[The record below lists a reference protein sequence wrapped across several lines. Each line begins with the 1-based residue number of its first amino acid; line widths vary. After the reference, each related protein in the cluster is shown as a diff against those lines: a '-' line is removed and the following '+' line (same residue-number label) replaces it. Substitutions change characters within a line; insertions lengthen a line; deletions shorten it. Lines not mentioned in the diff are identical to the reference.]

1 MENNQGTT
9 TLVIK
14 TALPIGRPSLDER
27 SMAEKYAKRVRKGKT
42 ARDKAR
48 KVREIKESRE

>member
-1 MENNQGTT
+1 M
-9 TLVIK
+9 VIK